1 MPRKSSSSS
10 KRSSNKRST
19 NRSIKRYTYSGVSK
33 TSEKAFGKTGL
44 KQEIHILL
52 TGKRYSSKEMRKI
65 YKKNRR
71 KAVVRETIGD
81 LLSSPHQK
89 QSKEVEKPPLK
100 RYRNRVTNKEDK
112 YTSAYNEFDKKF
124 RSNNSIIFDS
134 FKRVEAL
141 INNCHSFVECVKKA
155 LPTISKVVAFIRLI
169 DDGRKIIISIISIN
183 ESINELIDIAKTED
197 NDIVQIKDEFKA
209 LVDIIKETKDIY
221 DTLKDAAKRINLII
235 S

>member
-1 MPRKSSSSS
+1 MSRKSTSGS
-10 KRSSNKRST
+10 KRSSKKRSA
-19 NRSIKRYTYSGVSK
+19 NRSIKRYTYNGASK
-33 TSEKAFGKTGL
+33 TSEKAFGKTGF

-71 KAVVRETIGD
+71 KVVVRETIGD
-81 LLSSPHQK
+81 LLSLPHQK
-89 QSKEVEKPPLK
+89 QSKETEKTPVK
-100 RYRNRVTNKEDK
+100 RYRNRVTHKENK
-112 YTSAYNEFDKKF
+112 YISAYNEFDKKY
-124 RSNNSIIFDS
+124 RSNNSTIFDS
-134 FKRVEAL
+134 FRRVETL
-141 INNCHSFVECVKKA
+141 IDNCHSFVECVKKA
-155 LPTISKVVAFIRLI
+155 LPKISKVVAFLRLV

-183 ESINELIDIAKTED
+183 ESINELIDIAMTED

-209 LVDIIKETKDIY
+209 IVDIIKETKDIY